1 MKNSIMQISKHTYR
15 FNEILIWVIISISIP
30 GFLLAQDLE
39 PRFLSP
45 APVGMNFLALAYSY
59 SDGNVLHDHSI
70 PLENTNVKMNAI
82 SLAFARSIDIF
93 GLSGRIS
100 AAIPIATA
108 TWFANLN
115 GVDTSTT
122 RTGLTDPLI
131 VIATNFIGAPALKG
145 KEFLAYKQ
153 NTSVGVSLKLRVPI
167 GQYNDE
173 KIFNLGTNRW
183 TMGVRLGVSHKISQL
198 VLEAYLNAL
207 FFTSNANFYGGNT
220 VSQDPLYAVQLHL
233 TYIFSPGLWAAASFG
248 QNYGG
253 ETTVNGVAQES
264 TQKNNRWEVTLAI
277 PLSSA
282 FSLKFAYAG
291 GITTRYGA
299 NLEAIFA
306 IVQYRWGGL

>member
-1 MKNSIMQISKHTYR
+1 MKNSNMQISKHTYR
-15 FNEILIWVIISISIP
+15 FTEILIWVMISISIP

-59 SDGNVLHDHSI
+59 SDGNVLLDHSI

-82 SLAFARSIDIF
+82 SLAFTRSINIF

-122 RTGLTDPLI
+122 RTGLSDPLI

-153 NTSVGVSLKLRVPI
+153 NTTVGASLKLRVTI
-167 GQYNDE
+167 GQ
-173 KIFNLGTNRW
+173 
-183 TMGVRLGVSHKISQL
+183 
-198 VLEAYLNAL
+198 
-207 FFTSNANFYGGNT
+207 
-220 VSQDPLYAVQLHL
+220 
-233 TYIFSPGLWAAASFG
+233 
-248 QNYGG
+248 
-253 ETTVNGVAQES
+253 
-264 TQKNNRWEVTLAI
+264 
-277 PLSSA
+277 
-282 FSLKFAYAG
+282 
-291 GITTRYGA
+291 
-299 NLEAIFA
+299 
-306 IVQYRWGGL
+306 